1 MGDLRVGNLASV
13 FAPRGI
19 AVIGASIDPDKM
31 GSVMARSLAAFGG
44 PVVKVNERGG
54 DSAAGLFRSVSDGM
68 QALGVVDLAILCVPA
83 PLCAGALDRAA
94 DAGVRGALVCAG
106 GFAEAGH
113 EGERAQ
119 ADLLEVARRHH
130 VRVLGPNTSGFFV
143 PGDGLFATFVPGA
156 LTISAGNIGLVA
168 ASGGV
173 NHALAFLLQS
183 AGHGVRLAVGLG
195 NAIDVGTAEVIS
207 HLAQDDAVHAIAVH
221 LESVDDGPA
230 LVSAVR
236 DAARSKPVVVLVVGR
251 ADVGDFARSHTGALA
266 TAWRTTCAVL
276 AQAGAVVVDD
286 ERELVDA
293 VTALSSTRLDPHPDP
308 GVALVTAQAGPG
320 LLVMDS
326 LRHHGVRLPELSTQT
341 QEHLGALLPPITF
354 QANPVDTGRPSDT
367 FADVIRTAAHDPSV
381 DLVALY
387 ALTEPGA
394 VDLSTAILAGAEAGP
409 LVAGV
414 GGTEAETVP
423 VRGRLLGEGIAVSAA
438 PTGLAASVR
447 ALVTDAR
454 QQHRLLQSVRS
465 SAPTTQVND
474 LIGAKGAWDEHEAKQ
489 LLGSLGIQTP
499 RGIACDNEDEARR
512 ALDVLCAPLAVKLLD
527 ATVLHKT
534 EVGGVHLGVS
544 TPDDLDLALRGL
556 RDSGAHRF
564 LLEEMSEGG
573 LDLIVG
579 ARRDPVFGPV
589 VLFGLGGTVAEA
601 LADVS
606 IRAAPLSVEEAR
618 NMPSELSG
626 RQLLQ
631 GWRGAPRLDSQ
642 ALADIVVTLGDL
654 LTAHPE
660 LDEVEINPLRL
671 SSQGLVALDAVIT
684 TRSNDA
690 ESHH

>member
-1 MGDLRVGNLASV
+1 MGAQPSGNLASV
-13 FAPRGI
+13 FAPRGV
-19 AVIGASIDPDKM
+19 AVIGASVDPDKM
-31 GSVMARSLAAFGG
+31 GSVMVRSLASFDG

-54 DSAAGLFRSVSDGM
+54 DSAAGLFASVSDGVR
-68 QALGVVDLAILCVPA
+68 ALGVVDLAVLCVPA
-83 PLCAGALDRAA
+83 ALCAGALDRAA

-106 GFAEAGH
+106 GFAEAGS

-119 ADLLEVARRHH
+119 AELFEVARRRE

-195 NAIDVGTAEVIS
+195 NAIDLSAAEVIS

-236 DAARSKPVVVLVVGR
+236 NAARSKPVVVLVVGR

-276 AQAGAVVVDD
+276 AQAGAVVVED

-293 VTALSSTRLDPHPDP
+293 VTALSSTRLAPHPDP

-326 LRHHGVRLPELSTQT
+326 LRHHGVRLPELSGKT
-341 QEHLGALLPPITF
+341 QERLGTLLPPITF
-354 QANPVDTGRPSDT
+354 QANPVDTGRPSDA
-367 FADVIRTAAHDPSV
+367 FADVIRVAAQDPSV
-381 DLVALY
+381 DLVAVY

-394 VDLSTAILAGAEAGP
+394 VDLSTAIMAGAQAGP

-423 VRGRLLGEGIAVSAA
+423 VRDHLLGEGVAVAAA
-438 PTGLAASVR
+438 PAGLAASVR
-447 ALVTDAR
+447 ALVADAR
-454 QQHRLLQSVRS
+454 QQHRLLESVRS
-465 SAPTTQVND
+465 SAPTMDVDD
-474 LIGAKGAWDEHEAKQ
+474 LIGAKGAWDEHEAKR
-489 LLGSLGIQTP
+489 LLGSLGIDIP
-499 RGIACDNEDEARR
+499 RGIACDNEDEAHR
-512 ALDVLCAPLAVKLLD
+512 AFSELRAPLAVKLLD

-544 TPDDLDLALRGL
+544 TPGDLDTALRGL
-556 RDSGAHRF
+556 RESGADRF
-564 LLEEMSEGG
+564 LLEEMAEGG
-573 LDLIVG
+573 VDLIVG
-579 ARRDPVFGPV
+579 ARRDRVFGPV
-589 VLFGLGGTVAEA
+589 VLVGLGGTVAEA

-606 IRAAPLSVEEAR
+606 IRSAPLSVEEAR
-618 NMPSELSG
+618 TMPSELAG
-626 RQLLQ
+626 RQLLE
-631 GWRGAPRLDSQ
+631 GWRGAPRMDSE
-642 ALADIVVTLGDL
+642 ALADVVVTLGDL
-654 LTAHPE
+654 LTSHPE
-660 LDEVEINPLRL
+660 LDELEINPLRL
-671 SSQGLVALDAVIT
+671 SSHGLVALDAVIT
-684 TRSNDA
+684 ARSNDA
-690 ESHH
+690 EPDR